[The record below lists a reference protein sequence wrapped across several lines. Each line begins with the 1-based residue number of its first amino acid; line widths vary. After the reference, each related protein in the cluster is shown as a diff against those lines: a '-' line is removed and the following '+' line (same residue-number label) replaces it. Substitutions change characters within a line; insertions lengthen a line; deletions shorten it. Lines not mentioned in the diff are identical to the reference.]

1 MPVQITINGENAE
14 QAIQE
19 FTVLSAAFTG
29 VPVSAAA
36 PVQPTPQEDKS
47 KRSRTTTP
55 KPEQEE
61 EPKPDKVSEDIQKGA
76 KGDDQP
82 TVKLEEVRAKAAELS
97 KVGKQAGV
105 KEVINSFDVPNLSKI
120 PKDKLAEALEKLTA
134 LEEAE

>member
-1 MPVQITINGENAE
+1 MPVQINITGEDAN
-14 QAIQE
+14 QAIKE
-19 FTVLSAAFTG
+19 FSVLSAAFIGTQT
-29 VPVSAAA
+29 PAAA
-36 PVQPTPQEDKS
+36 PVQPTPQEEKP
-47 KRSRTTTP
+47 KRSRATTS
-55 KPEQEE
+55 KPEE
-61 EPKPDKVSEDIQKGA
+61 EPKPDKVSEDVQKDA

-97 KVGKQAGV
+97 KAGKQAGV

>member
-1 MPVQITINGENAE
+1 MPVQINITGEDAN

-19 FTVLSAAFTG
+19 FSVLSAAFVGAKT
-29 VPVSAAA
+29 PAAV
-36 PVQPTPQEDKS
+36 PVQPTPQEDKP
-47 KRSRTTTP
+47 KRNRTTTP
-55 KPEQEE
+55 KPEPEE
-61 EPKPDKVSEDIQKGA
+61 ESKQDEDVKNDA

-97 KVGKQAGV
+97 KAGKQAGV
-105 KEVINSFDVPNLSKI
+105 KEVISSFDVPNLSKI